1 MKKSHLLPLC
11 ALIIFIA
18 SCHKDTNVV
27 PLPTS
32 SATRTYAS
40 DQIRNYFSLMCTI
53 TKNTKG
59 FYPTQA
65 ARAYGYIGIAAY
77 ESVRDGIP
85 GAMSLYG
92 QVNGL
97 TAIPSA
103 NPSLEYNWAISS
115 NAAIAEM
122 MRDMFGTSLSTAL
135 TNTVDST
142 ETANLAALSTNV
154 SHDVINRSVQYGKE
168 VTAAIYAAST
178 TDGGDK
184 AYLNPFSLPYTVPV
198 CAACWVPT
206 NPAAP
211 NPLSPNWGTNRPFLS
226 ADING
231 IAPVD
236 PTAFSTDPNSPFYAN
251 AMAVYNQV
259 KNNTPDEVEIAK
271 YWSDDPFNT
280 CTPAGHTFN
289 IMVQLLK
296 ENNATLEKASV
307 ALAKLSIAENDAF
320 ISCWKGKYQYNRIR
334 PVSYI
339 KQNIDPSFATII
351 GTPGFPSYCGG
362 HSYEAGAGEMIFTNM
377 FTDGSGNYNFTDYS
391 QVQYGFEP
399 RQYTSFYDMA
409 LECANSRYYAG
420 IHFNEDNLEGLKM
433 GQLVGTN
440 VNTLI
445 KWPAN
450 LK

>member
-1 MKKSHLLPLC
+1 MIC
-11 ALIIFIA
+11 IA
-18 SCHKDTNVV
+18 ACRKDNNKVTPGPVSPV
-27 PLPTS
+27 
-32 SATRTYAS
+32 TRTYAS

-77 ESVRDGIP
+77 ESVRNGIP
-85 GAMSLYG
+85 EALSLYG

-97 TAIPSA
+97 TDIPAA
-103 NPSLEYNWAISS
+103 NSNLPYNWAISS

-135 TNTVDST
+135 TTTVDST
-142 ETANLAALSTNV
+142 ETANLATLSSGV
-154 SHDVINRSVQYGKE
+154 SQDVITRSVKYGKD
-168 VTAAIYAAST
+168 VTAAIYAASV
-178 TDGGDK
+178 TDGGDQ
-184 AYLNPFSLPYTVPV
+184 AYLNPFGLPYTLPV
-198 CAACWVPT
+198 CPSCWVAT
-206 NPAAP
+206 NPAVP
-211 NPLSPNWGTNRPFLS
+211 SPISPAWGTNRPFLLVDVS
-226 ADING
+226 G
-231 IAPVD
+231 VTPSD
-236 PTAFSTDPNSPFYAN
+236 PTAFSTDPASAFYAN
-251 AMAVYNQV
+251 AIAVYNQV
-259 KNNTPDEVEIAK
+259 KNNTADQVEIAK

-307 ALAKLSIAENDAF
+307 AFAKLSIAENDAF

-339 KQNIDPSFATII
+339 KQNIDASFATII
-351 GTPGFPSYCGG
+351 GTPAFPAYCGG
-362 HSYEAGAGEMIFTNM
+362 HSYESGAGSMIFINM

-391 QVQYGFEP
+391 QVQYGFAP
-399 RQYTSFYDMA
+399 RQFTNFTALA

-433 GQLVGTN
+433 GQLVGGN

-445 KWPAN
+445 SWPAN